1 VNEESL
7 KDRIITK
14 SINNKVST
22 LKRLIFVTGP
32 PGVGKTSVLLRSVNG
47 LKNRGYKIGGMI
59 SREVREGGVRVGFE
73 IMDFSTGQRGWLA
86 HINQP
91 TGPKI
96 SKYRVN
102 LTDLEAIGV
111 SSILDAIRSADMI
124 IVDEIGPMELFSS
137 AFRDAVIQAAESDKP
152 VLGTIH
158 FGLRNSL
165 VNSLKKRED
174 AEIFEVTYEN
184 RETLHNFIIDKVVQS
199 LQKLS

>member
-1 VNEESL
+1 M
-7 KDRIITK
+7 
-14 SINNKVST
+14 
-22 LKRLIFVTGP
+22 TGP
-32 PGVGKTSVLLRSVNG
+32 PGIGKTSVLLRSVNG
-47 LKNRGYKIGGMI
+47 LKNRGYEIGGMI
-59 SREVREGGVRVGFE
+59 SRGIREGGVRVGFE

-102 LTDLEAIGV
+102 LTDLDAIGV
-111 SSILDAIRSADMI
+111 SSILDTIRNADII
-124 IVDEIGPMELFSS
+124 IVDEIGPMELFSP
-137 AFRDAVIQAAESDKP
+137 AFRDAVVQAVESNKP

-158 FGLRNSL
+158 FRLKDSL
-165 VNSLKKRED
+165 VNSIKARED

-184 RETLHNFIIDKVVQS
+184 RETLHNLIIDKVVQS